1 MLEVLR
7 ACARR
12 QLWTSLGSAARR
24 VPVDRGPGQTRT
36 RTGIQTGT
44 GVRGSV
50 GRPDPSDP
58 GLTRTGTGT
67 RTQTGTGTQT
77 GTRTQ
82 TGTGTRS
89 CTVDPDQEEQFVFL
103 DYAEE
108 DPLKDLSRQT
118 PGGPVQD
125 PSLLRGTRP
134 DPLIQDLLDPLLQDP
149 APLVQVQD
157 PGLLRE
163 TRPAPLIQ
171 DPVPLTQDLLDPLV
185 QVQDPGLLRKTRHNP
200 LVQVNEPDPLV
211 QNPHPQVQEPG
222 PLVQV
227 QDPLINDPDSLVQ
240 DPHPL
245 LQVQDP
251 GPLLQ
256 VQDPGPLVQ
265 VQAPGPLV
273 QVNEPDPL
281 VQDPHPLL
289 QVQDPGPLFQDAHPL
304 LHEPDP
310 LVQDPKPMIQ
320 VHEPDPLVQ
329 DPHPLLHEP
338 DPLVQVQAPG
348 RCPGCG
354 VLLQGV
360 APGAPGFLPGF
371 PAACRPGA
379 TCRRCHGLT
388 HYRRAPGLRPAPE
401 SYRAAVR
408 RLRPEPGLVLLVV
421 DLLDL
426 PDSIVPDLPGLVGA
440 DKRVVVVGNKV
451 DLLPPDAPDY
461 LRRLRLTLARFC
473 QEAGFEGQVAG
484 VHLVSARTGYG
495 VEPLV
500 SSLMRLGGG
509 GAKGGGARGHV
520 FLVGTANAGKS
531 SLFNTLLQSDL
542 CKTHAAVPKA
552 TVSPWPGTTLSLL
565 RFPLLNPTPYRLL
578 RRRRRLL
585 EEEQQEAPPQEL
597 RRLQLLRRHG
607 YLVGRVGHTFRA
619 GASRT
624 DEVQFDPDSLAFG
637 EDEEPE
643 ESTPRPPAESHDGL
657 SWNELKDVRW
667 LLDTPGILRQQDVL
681 ELLQDQEVQMVVPTR
696 ALVPRT
702 FVLKPGMTL
711 FVGALARIDFLEG
724 GKSCSLSVLA
734 SSRVPVRV
742 TGLEKAD
749 ELYAKHAGHALLGVP
764 AGGAQRMQDFPA
776 LAPRDIW
783 LEGRGHQEAAADIT
797 LSSAGWVAVATAE
810 GQRLL
815 LRVHGPP
822 GAGYGLRTPPLL
834 PYAHRALNA
843 PPDAHRALNAPPDAH
858 RALNA
863 PPHDHRAL
871 NAPPDAH
878 RALNAPPHDHRAMNA
893 PPDAQRVLKAAPDTQ
908 RALKAVPDAGR
919 TLKAPAQAQRA
930 LNAPPHAH
938 RAMNAP
944 PDTQRALK
952 AVPDAGRTLK
962 APAQAQ
968 RALNAPPHSQ
978 RTLKAAPDAHRTLKA
993 SQGAQKLPFRKKKKK
1008 DKKE

>member
-185 QVQDPGLLRKTRHNP
+185 QVQDPG
-200 LVQVNEPDPLV
+200 
-211 QNPHPQVQEPG
+211 
-222 PLVQV
+222 
-227 QDPLINDPDSLVQ
+227 
-240 DPHPL
+240 PL
-245 LQVQDP
+245 L
-251 GPLLQ
+251 
-256 VQDPGPLVQ
+256 
-265 VQAPGPLV
+265 
-273 QVNEPDPL
+273 
-281 VQDPHPLL
+281 
-289 QVQDPGPLFQDAHPL
+289 
-304 LHEPDP
+304 
-310 LVQDPKPMIQ
+310 Q

>member
-200 LVQVNEPDPLV
+200 LV
-211 QNPHPQVQEPG
+211 
-222 PLVQV
+222 
-227 QDPLINDPDSLVQ
+227 
-240 DPHPL
+240 
-245 LQVQDP
+245 
-251 GPLLQ
+251 
-256 VQDPGPLVQ
+256 
-265 VQAPGPLV
+265 
-273 QVNEPDPL
+273 
-281 VQDPHPLL
+281 
-289 QVQDPGPLFQDAHPL
+289 
-304 LHEPDP
+304 
-310 LVQDPKPMIQ
+310 Q